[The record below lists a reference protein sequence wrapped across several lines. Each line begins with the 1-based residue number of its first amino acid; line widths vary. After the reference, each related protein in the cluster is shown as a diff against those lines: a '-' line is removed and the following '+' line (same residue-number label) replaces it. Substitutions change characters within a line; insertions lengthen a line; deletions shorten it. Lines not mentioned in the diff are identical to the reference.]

1 MSVALRA
8 EPIEGSATLEI
19 EVLMF
24 ATIAPRINVVRII
37 PAFAGAAPN
46 VDGAAAP
53 VVVDTSTSCQ
63 LASRNSRSPALSRVR
78 LRLRSGLALMYDEE
92 EVV

>member
-1 MSVALRA
+1 MPVSSVSVASRA

-24 ATIAPRINVVRII
+24 ATIAPRINVVRMI
-37 PAFAGAAPN
+37 PAFAGADPN
-46 VDGAAAP
+46 AGGAAAP

-63 LASRNSRSPALSRVR
+63 LASPQ
-78 LRLRSGLALMYDEE
+78 LAFTGAFAGSIAQTFRTNID
-92 EVV
+92 V